1 LDHLILSLL
10 VTAKLEVLAS
20 LDDQELLLLGFGA
33 LKTKHNLLG
42 GLGLLVEDGFGLSTV
57 SGLFAIVT
65 TLTLGVQGSF
75 TRLVLGHLEGGV
87 LVDRLGKSL
96 SCLGHVDHLDRCSP
110 LCLLDNRNR
119 TQKWDESP
127 CTLR

>member
-33 LKTKHNLLG
+33 LKTEHDLLG

-65 TLTLGVQGSF
+65 TLTLSVQGSF
-75 TRLVLGHLEGGV
+75 TSLVLGHLEGGV
-87 LVDRLGKSL
+87 LVDRLWNTG
-96 SCLGHVDHLDRCSP
+96 
-110 LCLLDNRNR
+110 
-119 TQKWDESP
+119 
-127 CTLR
+127 